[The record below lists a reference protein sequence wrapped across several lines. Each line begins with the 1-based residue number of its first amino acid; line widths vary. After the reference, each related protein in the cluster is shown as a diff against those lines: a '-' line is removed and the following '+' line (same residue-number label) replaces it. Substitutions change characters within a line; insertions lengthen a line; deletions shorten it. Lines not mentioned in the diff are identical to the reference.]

1 MDVLKPEIIGND
13 ISSIEILFL
22 TIILLLAI
30 GFVIRK
36 FTKCKI
42 GTCDSCSCVKK
53 EYSKNNNS
61 DISTD

>member
-1 MDVLKPEIIGND
+1 MDVLKPEIVGND

-30 GFVIRK
+30 SFVIRK

-53 EYSKNNNS
+53 VYTKNK
-61 DISTD
+61 DIEVN

>member
-1 MDVLKPEIIGND
+1 MDASRPEIVGND
-13 ISSIEILFL
+13 ISSIEIVLL
-22 TIILLLAI
+22 SIILFLAI

-53 EYSKNNNS
+53 EYSKNDNS

>member
-1 MDVLKPEIIGND
+1 MDASSTQIVGND
-13 ISSIEILFL
+13 ISSIEILSL

-53 EYSKNNNS
+53 TYTKNKDTEVN
-61 DISTD
+61 